1 MPLNQKKS
9 DPFRSLRG
17 SHCAAYAEA
26 RLTRLSHSSVF
37 VLCMAL
43 AISHLIQG
51 TIELL
56 VENLATLHCFVEYL
70 PDKGC
75 LDRFFLIISAIA

>member
-1 MPLNQKKS
+1 
-9 DPFRSLRG
+9 
-17 SHCAAYAEA
+17 
-26 RLTRLSHSSVF
+26 
-37 VLCMAL
+37 MAL
-43 AISHLIQG
+43 AISHFIQG

-75 LDRFFLIISAIA
+75 LDRFFLISSAIA

>member
-1 MPLNQKKS
+1 
-9 DPFRSLRG
+9 
-17 SHCAAYAEA
+17 
-26 RLTRLSHSSVF
+26 
-37 VLCMAL
+37 MAL
-43 AISHLIQG
+43 AISHLIQMQG

-75 LDRFFLIISAIA
+75 LDTFFLISSAIA

>member
-1 MPLNQKKS
+1 
-9 DPFRSLRG
+9 
-17 SHCAAYAEA
+17 
-26 RLTRLSHSSVF
+26 
-37 VLCMAL
+37 MAL
-43 AISHLIQG
+43 VISRAIEG
-51 TIELL
+51 AIELL